1 MQPTGIFEHTTNGHR
16 TSGNGHVGAQWERFE
31 QVQHER
37 RLACCNPAAVLTCS
51 LLLAPYHL
59 YG

>member
-31 QVQHER
+31 QVQHE
-37 RLACCNPAAVLTCS
+37 AFG
-51 LLLAPYHL
+51 LL
-59 YG
+59 